1 MGRWVSIISISLPF
15 LFAGLSCKNPAEPL
29 HSTADPPVVGSVKF
43 KPLQR
48 QTVRNN
54 HRNFVLLI
62 RMNVLTIRL
71 PIGAVS
77 NSEAI
82 WNYLDEEPVGARIS
96 SILAMNGIRVGVG
109 RKGDWDQ
116 IVRILRRH
124 TAQPL
129 TRSVALGPPG
139 RSMPII
145 FKPHQQV
152 QTIFTYRQD
161 ITLFGRDYPPGD
173 NVLMTAASV
182 NYDNLDMI
190 NVSAA
195 LVIRSAHR
203 RRQYVKQAG
212 KYGFVSKPIYYQLDG
227 LEFQVSVPRGGFV
240 LIGPGRD
247 IHRPSSVGHHFLVC
261 TDRGVDFETVVVLAP
276 EVFAAPLGG
285 SQ

>member
-1 MGRWVSIISISLPF
+1 MIRLISIGAISTLF
-15 LFAGLSCKNPAEPL
+15 LLVIGACRPHNEPL
-29 HSTADPPVVGSVKF
+29 HACPDPPVINSVKL
-43 KPLQR
+43 KPLPR
-48 QTVRNN
+48 GAMRNN
-54 HRNFVLLI
+54 HRNFALLI

-96 SILAMNGIRVGVG
+96 STLAMNGIRVGVG

-129 TRSVALGPPG
+129 TRSVALGPSG

-173 NVLMTAASV
+173 NVLMTAASL

-203 RRQYVKQAG
+203 RRQYVRQAG

-227 LEFQVSVPRGGFV
+227 LEFQVRVPRGGFI

-247 IHRPSSVGHHFLVC
+247 IRRPSSVGHHFLVC